1 MAKPSKWQGAFP
13 SSPLRG
19 WTGNKGYGYVAKDSE
34 GNPIEWW
41 SERTGGKLGSDPH
54 YDRSRAESLVR
65 SAMDLERAQSEVH
78 TLNLYYG
85 QMYDN
90 RQLALFE
97 WGTNNFVRASMRPL
111 STANENHAAVCLDMM
126 VAQVGKNRPKATP
139 ICRGANF
146 KRKRAAKKLDKF
158 LWGTTVNTNHF
169 AKAKNAFKCAL
180 TYGFGGIRFCYED
193 GAIEEEPIFP
203 DDILVDQREVSA
215 TGRYSHLFHRR
226 VLPVERVA
234 HMFNLDADKLMA
246 DTQVVSGVDAMGY
259 RAIGKGWVLLVEGWL
274 KAEDGMP
281 GRYVAA
287 TNGRLLK
294 DEAWTEEWVPFV
306 FYHYNEPISGR
317 SFYQPPLLENLL
329 PYQIRYNEL
338 TDIIRNAQDLS
349 RAIALI
355 PKGSG
360 IDPNVLYAKQL
371 RVLQYNI
378 GFAPTFEILPTV
390 ARELYEERAR
400 IKEEMTSRCGLG
412 QYSNATLPSGN
423 RLDSSKA
430 VREANAIQDDRL
442 VDPAQRYEEFHLNCY
457 KLMMKIMGKYA
468 TKDGDGKPKTVL
480 WQGGGKVKY
489 SESIDWSELDLSDEK
504 GDFYTLQIEP
514 SSAFSMMPSA
524 MLDTLEDQL
533 ARGLITPDDYK
544 NALATPDTEAQLN
557 VSTASARNIEVTVDR
572 LLDGKYTPPKPE
584 QDLVTAVQRITI
596 SFLSLDTDYDID
608 SVPMEIYAMHRD
620 WLSAAQAIL
629 DQAANANANGQI
641 QPAPMDPMMA
651 SNITPD
657 MQLPNPLGSPM
668 MNPAMAPINPN
679 LG

>member
-1 MAKPSKWQGAFP
+1 MAKKTSKWEGAFP
-13 SSPLRG
+13 ASPMRG
-19 WTGNKGYGYVAKDSE
+19 WNTNKGYGYVAKDDK

-41 SERTGGKLGSDPH
+41 TDRTEKLGKDPH
-54 YDRSRAESLVR
+54 YDRNRAESLVR

-158 LWGTTVNTNHF
+158 LWGTTVNTGHF
-169 AKAKNAFKCAL
+169 ANAKNAFKCAL

-193 GAIEEEPIFP
+193 KGIEEEPIFP

-234 HMFNLDADKLMA
+234 HMFDISADELMA
-246 DTQVVSGVDAMGY
+246 DTQVVTGVDAEGY
-259 RAIGKGWVLLVEGWL
+259 RTIGKGWVLLVEGWL

-294 DEAWTEEWVPFV
+294 DEPWKEEWVPFV
-306 FYHYNEPISGR
+306 FYHYNEPISNR

-338 TDIIRNAQDLS
+338 TEIIRNAQDLS
-349 RAIALI
+349 RAICLI

-378 GFAPTFEILPTV
+378 GFAPTFELLPTV
-390 ARELYEERAR
+390 AKELYEERAR

-412 QYSNATLPSGN
+412 QYSNASLPSGN

-457 KLMMKIMGKYA
+457 KMMMKIMGKYA

-480 WQGGGKVKY
+480 WQGGGKQQYAEEV
-489 SESIDWSELDLSDEK
+489 DWSELDLSDEK
-504 GDFYTLQIEP
+504 GDFYTLQIEA

-524 MLDTLEDQL
+524 MIDNLEDQL
-533 ARGLITPDDYK
+533 ARGLITPEDYMQ
-544 NALATPDTEAQLN
+544 ALATPDTEALVN
-557 VSTASARNIEVTVDR
+557 LSTALARNIDKTVDR
-572 LLDGKYTPPKPE
+572 LMDGKYTPPTPE
-584 QDLVTAVQRITI
+584 QDLVLGVQRATI
-596 SFLSLDTDYDID
+596 SMLTLDTDYEDGT
-608 SVPMEIYAMHRD
+608 VPVEIYSIHRD
-620 WLSAAQAIL
+620 WISAAQSIL
-629 DQAANANANGQI
+629 DLAVNANSNGQI
-641 QPAPMDPMMA
+641 QPNPMDPMMGG
-651 SNITPD
+651 SP
-657 MQLPNPLGSPM
+657 MPPPQLANPLGSPM
-668 MNPAMAPINPN
+668 PGAMAQINPN